1 MWWSEDN
8 CGAGFSTIC
17 VAGIELRSSAL
28 VAILLPTEPCHQPT
42 NHHAIPCK
50 QTGKCWN
57 SDCFT
62 TGLTGDLTVLWF
74 HIYLCK
80 INVQQWFSQG
90 SFLFRNLVKMFLN
103 IAGSLAEAIRCLRA
117 IVVYSHRWTQQNF
130 SWQVFKSGVARL
142 DWNHVNCQYR
152 MVSICAHV
160 SIPYIQTHKNNVTKH
175 I

>member
-8 CGAGFSTIC
+8 FVSWLLHHMCYRNRIQVISLGGNSLPYWATP
-17 VAGIELRSSAL
+17 SA
-28 VAILLPTEPCHQPT
+28 H

-50 QTGKCWN
+50 QTGKCWK

-62 TGLTGDLTVLWF
+62 RGLTGDLTVLWF

-103 IAGSLAEAIRCLRA
+103 IAGSSTEAIRCLRA
-117 IVVYSHRWTQQNF
+117 VVALLTQMHEWTQQNF

-142 DWNHVNCQYR
+142 GLHMCTPEYT
-152 MVSICAHV
+152 
-160 SIPYIQTHKNNVTKH
+160 THTNTQK
-175 I
+175 